1 MGGPVLVY
9 VTNHTEMT
17 ELHEVFQR
25 ELRWSR
31 TMELHAA

>member
-1 MGGPVLVY
+1 LIS
-9 VTNHTEMT
+9 VTDHTELT

-31 TMELHAA
+31 TMGLDPRPF